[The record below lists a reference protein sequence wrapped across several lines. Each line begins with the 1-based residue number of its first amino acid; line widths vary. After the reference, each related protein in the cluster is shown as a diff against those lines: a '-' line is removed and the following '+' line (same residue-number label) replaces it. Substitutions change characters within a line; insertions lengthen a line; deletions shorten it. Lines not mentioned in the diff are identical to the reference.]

1 MDAPITVKISGNIA
15 ANIRLYIATVDDK
28 IVSEIA
34 LSTNNQDGTEILIEP
49 TNKKITITDAA
60 GSRNG
65 YGLTDKTKQSFLYLP
80 QGEYYI
86 GSNMTEHDDGSIE
99 MQIKR
104 YLFD

>member
-1 MDAPITVKISGNIA
+1 MDAPITVRISGDIA
-15 ANIRLYIATVDDK
+15 ANIRIFIMTTDDK

-34 LSTNNQDGTEILIEP
+34 LSTNNAEGTEILIEP
-49 TNKKITITDAA
+49 TNKKIIVSDAS
-60 GSRNG
+60 GERNG

-86 GSNMTEHDDGSIE
+86 GSNMTADDDGAIE
-99 MQIKR
+99 MSIKR